1 MDKVENRI
9 WEILGIEKT
18 KDERAVTQ
26 AYRDRLSVTNPE
38 DKPEEFKEL
47 RNAYEEALA
56 YARTPETIQGDNEE
70 VEQWLKDLQD
80 LYADFSKRKETE
92 CWEELF
98 SREICASI
106 SGHMRIEE
114 ELLRFLMDHFFIGH
128 DVWLCMDRHFSFLER
143 KEDLYQNYPRD
154 FIDRIIINGI
164 LYPDILPMTLFQPGK
179 DGEEC
184 EKYLD
189 TYLQIRMEEEARESI
204 EKLQG
209 MKESHPYGD
218 AMICSWKIR
227 FEDPGC
233 LKELEQ
239 IAERYEDDLKIA
251 NQKLAELQKYYER
264 METNLSAEKQAAE
277 NIARLSL
284 REANDIIATA
294 HKNAD
299 MIVKQALIT
308 ARELLT
314 ELSKLYNNA
323 DTVKADARQKLE
335 KLLHD
340 LEDFELP
347 KMPDL
352 AWLKAAEKKMQ

>member
-1 MDKVENRI
+1 MSSTRPTFRVLKNGYDRFAVDDAIEKYAAQI
-9 WEILGIEKT
+9 KDLQEKT
-18 KDERAVTQ
+18 K
-26 AYRDRLSVTNPE
+26 
-38 DKPEEFKEL
+38 
-47 RNAYEEALA
+47 
-56 YARTPETIQGDNEE
+56 
-70 VEQWLKDLQD
+70 
-80 LYADFSKRKETE
+80 
-92 CWEELF
+92 
-98 SREICASI
+98 
-106 SGHMRIEE
+106 
-114 ELLRFLMDHFFIGH
+114 
-128 DVWLCMDRHFSFLER
+128 
-143 KEDLYQNYPRD
+143 
-154 FIDRIIINGI
+154 
-164 LYPDILPMTLFQPGK
+164 
-179 DGEEC
+179 
-184 EKYLD
+184 
-189 TYLQIRMEEEARESI
+189 
-204 EKLQG
+204 
-209 MKESHPYGD
+209 
-218 AMICSWKIR
+218 
-227 FEDPGC
+227 
-233 LKELEQ
+233 
-239 IAERYEDDLKIA
+239 RYEDDLKIA